1 MSLAA
6 AATTLQQHPFV
17 TRLLQY
23 VDLGS
28 ADLKSLQAIIDSDL
42 LVRRRGDLIVD
53 GDEFRKLCFVREGY
67 AVRYKLL
74 RNGKRQILNVILP
87 GDIVGIPGSFFEKA
101 IYSVSAITDVAMTAC
116 ALDAYVQLCYRR
128 PQFALALTWI
138 AVQEAT
144 TYSEHIIDIGRR
156 TPIERLS
163 HFLLELHARLRIV
176 GRAEAMG
183 FLLPFSQEIMADV
196 LGLSVPHLNRMMQR
210 LRSERLIAG
219 SERRIE
225 FVDRDALQALAHY
238 QPYELAQIPLPAA
251 SKL

>member
-6 AATTLQQHPFV
+6 AVTTLQQHPFI

-23 VDLGS
+23 VDLDPL
-28 ADLKSLQAIIDSDL
+28 DLKSLQAIIDGEL
-42 LVRRRGDLIVD
+42 LVRRRGDLVVD

-101 IYSVSAITDVAMTAC
+101 IYSVSAVTDIAMNVCTI
-116 ALDAYVQLCYRR
+116 DAYVQLCYRR

-144 TYSEHIIDIGRR
+144 TYAEHIIDIGRR

-176 GRAEAMG
+176 RCAEAAS
-183 FLLPFSQEIMADV
+183 FTLPFSQEVMADV

-210 LRSERLIAG
+210 LRSEKLIAG
-219 SERRIE
+219 SERRVA
-225 FVDRDALQALAHY
+225 FVDRGALQALAHY
-238 QPYELAQIPLPAA
+238 QPYELAPIPLA
-251 SKL
+251 

>member
-1 MSLAA
+1 MSIAA
-6 AATTLQQHPFV
+6 AATTLQQHPFI

-23 VDLGS
+23 VDLGPL
-28 ADLKSLQAIIDSDL
+28 DLKSLQAIIDGEL
-42 LVRRRGDLIVD
+42 LVRRRGDLVVD

-101 IYSVSAITDVAMTAC
+101 IYSVSAVTDVAMNVCT
-116 ALDAYVQLCYRR
+116 LDAYMQLCYRR

-144 TYSEHIIDIGRR
+144 TYAEHIIDIGRR

-176 GRAEAMG
+176 RCAEAAS
-183 FLLPFSQEIMADV
+183 FTLPFSQEVMADV

-210 LRSERLIAG
+210 LRSEKLIAG
-219 SERRIE
+219 SERRVE
-225 FVDRDALQALAHY
+225 FIDRGALQALAHY
-238 QPYELAQIPLPAA
+238 QPYELAQIPAA
-251 SKL
+251 